1 MSQHRLPWLAAA
13 VALAAALAAALD
25 LLNVAPGAG
34 GRLLPLL
41 IAAGVLVCARS
52 ATRLARAL
60 ETKPANMRDL
70 QTAAALADGADAVV
84 SEADGRRQI
93 RWHGLV
99 LRSNS
104 ELKIAKELERRG
116 ALFMTGAR
124 IRLKTESGLQT
135 REVDFLA
142 FYAGRWGILEVDGP
156 HHVHSQ
162 AADAWRDARFREHG
176 ILVVRYPSA
185 ECYQN
190 PRGVVDAF
198 LSGLEA
204 SAEAT
209 DT

>member
-1 MSQHRLPWLAAA
+1 MTRRPWLALAT
-13 VALAAALAAALD
+13 ALAAVVIAALD

-34 GRLLPLL
+34 GRALPLL
-41 IAAGVLVCARS
+41 IGTGVLVCARS
-52 ATRLARAL
+52 AARLARAL
-60 ETKPANMRDL
+60 ETAPADPR
-70 QTAAALADGADAVV
+70 ALAAVAEGADAVV
-84 SEADGRRQI
+84 TDPDGRRQI

-116 ALFMTGAR
+116 ALFLTSAR

-135 REVDFLA
+135 READFLV
-142 FYAGRWGILEVDGP
+142 FYAGRWAILEVDGP

-162 AADAWRDARFREHG
+162 AADARRDARFHEHG
-176 ILVVRYPSA
+176 ITVVRYPSA

-198 LSGLEA
+198 LSGLEV
-204 SAEAT
+204 SARETNA
-209 DT
+209 

>member
-1 MSQHRLPWLAAA
+1 MTQRPWLALAT
-13 VALAAALAAALD
+13 ALAAVVIAALD

-34 GRLLPLL
+34 GRALPLL
-41 IAAGVLVCARS
+41 IAAGVLVCARR
-52 ATRLARAL
+52 AARLARAL
-60 ETKPANMRDL
+60 ETAPDPR
-70 QTAAALADGADAVV
+70 ALAAVAEGADAVV
-84 SEADGRRQI
+84 TEPDGRRQI

-116 ALFMTGAR
+116 ALFLTSAR

-135 REVDFLA
+135 READFLV
-142 FYAGRWGILEVDGP
+142 FYAGRWAILEVDGP

-176 ILVVRYPSA
+176 IAVVRYPSA

-198 LSGLEA
+198 LSGLEV
-204 SAEAT
+204 SARET
-209 DT
+209 DA